1 MNRVTLYSKPKC
13 HLCDVAKAVIA
24 RVAETHAFE
33 FEIRNIESDPAD
45 FERFQYDIPV
55 IAVNGKEIA
64 RHQLAEATLVA
75 ALRSPLPP
83 GED

>member
-24 RVAETHAFE
+24 KVAQTHEFD
-33 FEIRNIESDPAD
+33 FEIKNIGSDPAD
-45 FERFQYDIPV
+45 FERYQYDIPV

-64 RHQLAEATLVA
+64 RHRLSEPTLVA
-75 ALRSPLPP
+75 ALTDQS
-83 GED
+83 